1 VRTPSNRDDFE
12 TLVVKLAAD
21 GWSYELSEQQSGAL
35 PTARWSCR
43 DAITREGAVP
53 PASEHIPALTL
64 CVTDSTRSSSNGA
77 LPSEALPGAACRA
90 YRAADRGADGC
101 ILENLIVFQV
111 CFQVIKRTLR

>member
-1 VRTPSNRDDFE
+1 VNGAKRAKRVKRSRDYWDPHAQPFRTFELFDDFE

-21 GWSYELSEQQSGAL
+21 EWSYELSEQQSGAL
-35 PTARWSCR
+35 P
-43 DAITREGAVP
+43 
-53 PASEHIPALTL
+53 
-64 CVTDSTRSSSNGA
+64 NGA

-90 YRAADRGADGC
+90 YRAAYRGADGC